1 MELLIPVG
9 EMKSLYQA
17 INNGADAVYLALK
30 RFGARA
36 YAVNFSYEEVR
47 EALKVCKLYGVK
59 LYVTMNTLVKDDEVD
74 DFLSDVYF
82 LYSIG
87 VDAIIMQDFG
97 MISLCLK
104 KYPNLEIHAS
114 TQVNNASYETIK
126 LLYEMGVKRVVLP
139 REMDISLIEKID
151 IPIEIE
157 VFVHGA
163 LCVCYSGNCLFSS
176 MLGNRSANRGE
187 CVGSCRSYYKLFDG
201 NDLIDSGYLLSMK
214 ELNSGKDVLKLPSNV
229 TSLKVEGRMK
239 GASYV
244 SFITKY
250 YRKILDGGDV
260 SHEELEEL
268 KSIFYRKYTKGHL
281 FNDRDLINK
290 DSPNH
295 LGRHLGNVVSFD
307 DEMIK
312 IKLDVPLKQ
321 GDAIRF
327 RNANK
332 GMYVNYLY
340 DKSFNLI
347 NKAKSGD
354 TILVD
359 NKVSLTDIDEVRKTK
374 DIDLEVSDEVISK
387 KIPVK
392 ISFYAKKNEEFILRI
407 SDFVNEVE
415 YKGSIVDLAL
425 SNPIS
430 KERVQDQLGKLGNSP
445 FTAVSF
451 DIEMDND
458 IFIRIGDLNIARRTL
473 VERLIGLRINNKK
486 EALVKKVKFDYIDEG
501 GKLDISKYQMAER
514 NWFHLDIKNHSMVSN
529 LVDPKGYDVIGY
541 YPLNVY
547 NAYSVYYLYKL
558 GYKGIMVSTELNK
571 EEINKL
577 CSNVRSKFGNIPL
590 IIKNKGLVEVM
601 IIKGNVLNIKDSH
614 DYYLVN
620 SHNDRFKVTYDG
632 VFTHIFSS
640 YVLNLLESDFKV
652 DNLYFTS

>member
-187 CVGSCRSYYKLFDG
+187 CVGSCRSYYKLYDG
-201 NDLIDSGYLLSMK
+201 NDLVNSGYLLSMK
-214 ELNSGKDVLKLPSNV
+214 ELNSGEDVLKLPSNV

-250 YRKILDGGDV
+250 YRKILDGGHI
-260 SHEELEEL
+260 SHDDLEEL

-281 FNDRDLINK
+281 FNDSDLINK

-295 LGRHLGNVVSFD
+295 LGRHLGSVVSFD

-312 IKLDVPLKQ
+312 IKLDAPLKQ

-347 NKAKSGD
+347 NKAKGGD

-359 NKVSLTDIDEVRKTK
+359 NKVSLKDIDEVRKTK

-430 KERVQDQLGKLGNSP
+430 KERVREQLGKLGNSP
-445 FTAVSF
+445 FSLASF
-451 DIEMDND
+451 DIDMDRD
-458 IFIRIGDLNIARRTL
+458 IFIRMGDLNIARRTL
-473 VERLIGLRINNKK
+473 VERLIGLKINNKK
-486 EALVKKVKFDYIDEG
+486 EALVKKVKFDYINDG
-501 GKLDISKYQMAER
+501 GMLDISKYQVAER
-514 NWFHLDIKNHSMVSN
+514 NGFHLEIKNHLMVSN
-529 LVDPKGYDVIGY
+529 LVDPKGYDVVSY
-541 YPLNVY
+541 YPLNVC

-558 GYKGIMVSTELNK
+558 GYKGIMVSTELDK
-571 EEINKL
+571 DEINKL
-577 CSNVRSKFGNIPL
+577 CYNVRSKFGNIPI
-590 IIKNKGLVEVM
+590 IIKNRGLVEVM
-601 IIKGNVLNIKDSH
+601 IIKGNVLNIRDSH

-632 VFTHIFSS
+632 VFTHVFSS
-640 YVLNLLESDFKV
+640 YTLNLLESDFKF

>member
-47 EALKVCKLYGVK
+47 EAQKICKLYGVK

>member
-47 EALKVCKLYGVK
+47 EAQKICKLYGVK

-139 REMDISLIEKID
+139 REMDISLIEKIN
-151 IPIEIE
+151 IPIELE

-214 ELNSGKDVLKLPSNV
+214 ELNSGEDVLKLPSNV

-281 FNDRDLINK
+281 FNDSDLINK

-295 LGRHLGNVVSFD
+295 LGRHLGSVVSFD

-312 IKLDVPLKQ
+312 IKLDAPLKQ

-359 NKVSLTDIDEVRKTK
+359 NKVSLKDIDEVRKTK

-445 FTAVSF
+445 FVAVSF

-514 NWFHLDIKNHSMVSN
+514 NGFHLDIKNHLIVSN

-577 CSNVRSKFGNIPL
+577 CSNVRSEFGNIPL

-620 SHNDRFKVTYDG
+620 GHNDRFKVTYDG

-640 YVLNLLESDFKV
+640 YALNLLESDFKV